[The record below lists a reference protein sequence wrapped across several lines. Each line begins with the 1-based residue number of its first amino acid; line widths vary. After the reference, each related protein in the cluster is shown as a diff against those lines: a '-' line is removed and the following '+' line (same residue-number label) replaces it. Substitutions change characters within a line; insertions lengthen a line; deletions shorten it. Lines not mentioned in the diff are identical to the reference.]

1 MCGAHL
7 EVGNNAHHT
16 FLPTTCPTTTHLAL
30 HGLMDMAKTV
40 VRIMLFFPNLYSNLV
55 VSSAW
60 HIFLLSAQ
68 QPPNNPKKPATTA
81 IFEGNEGLTV
91 NASLHL

>member
-1 MCGAHL
+1 
-7 EVGNNAHHT
+7 
-16 FLPTTCPTTTHLAL
+16 
-30 HGLMDMAKTV
+30 MDMATTV

-81 IFEGNEGLTV
+81 IFEGNEGLKQLTPPYIFSKIAMFSQKCLALLRSHPPTTIV
-91 NASLHL
+91 V